1 MVRLGWWHGRGRL
14 GSAGADADAPGR
26 HLHLGRLPAPRAWPP
41 ASAAPGL
48 TLLPVAAWL
57 TGVLELLT
65 EIGGAIGDWAVDLA
79 FSPTMWLGT
88 ALGGLAVVLLVVSG
102 FLAKRGGGG
111 TGEGQA
117 CEVDRPR
124 AQGAPSGRSRAECAA
139 RGRRHRR
146 RDRGDPAQAR
156 DHVS

>member
-1 MVRLGWWHGRGRL
+1 MDEAAWGALALTLTLLGGLYTWVSYQRRGLAAGVR
-14 GSAGADADAPGR
+14 GA
-26 HLHLGRLPAPRAWPP
+26 
-41 ASAAPGL
+41 GL

-102 FLAKRGGGG
+102 VLAKRGVGSGARK
-111 TGEGQA
+111 TR
-117 CEVDRPR
+117 RPSR
-124 AQGAPSGRSRAECAA
+124 AKATDPGRRALPPAGAAPSAA
-139 RGRRHRR
+139 GRGRRGRR